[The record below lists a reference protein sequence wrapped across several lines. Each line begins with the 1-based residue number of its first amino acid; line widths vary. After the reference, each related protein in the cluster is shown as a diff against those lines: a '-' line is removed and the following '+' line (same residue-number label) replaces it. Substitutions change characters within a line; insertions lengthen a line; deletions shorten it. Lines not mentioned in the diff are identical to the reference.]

1 MLELRLQLVWMDTL
15 FSGKPLFL
23 QTKGNPMFDTIAH
36 PTIFHLQ
43 KPIETIS
50 VTTDSLS
57 GTRSYQ
63 IALATN
69 GKGQRNSSLVIWKT
83 LSFGL
88 LVVVLAVAIWLWL
101 RHNKMRKYPL
111 TGGENSESA
120 LRNELFHQSEA
131 YKLLVRKGYYSVHR
145 KTGLELLSE
154 QEISALCDAVTH
166 VFSTFSERLR
176 ESDLPEKDY
185 QFCCLLKSGL
195 STFELAEIYCISE
208 SAIFKRKQKL
218 KEKLGYKNDDRT
230 LDEIVQQI

>member
-1 MLELRLQLVWMDTL
+1 MLELRLRLVWMDTL
-15 FSGKPLFL
+15 VSGKPLFL
-23 QTKGNPMFDTIAH
+23 QTKGNPMLDTIAH

-69 GKGQRNSSLVIWKT
+69 GKGQRNSSSVIWKT

-88 LVVVLAVAIWLWL
+88 LVVVLASAIWLWL
-101 RHNKMRKYPL
+101 RHNKLRKQPM

-131 YKLLVRKGYYSVHR
+131 YKLLVRKGYYSVNR

-176 ESDLPEKDY
+176 ESDLTEKDY

-218 KEKLGYKNDDRT
+218 KEKLGYKSEKKT
-230 LDEIVQQI
+230 LDEILQAM

>member
-1 MLELRLQLVWMDTL
+1 MLELRLRLVWMDTL
-15 FSGKPLFL
+15 VSGKPLFL
-23 QTKGNPMFDTIAH
+23 QTNGKPMLDTIAH

-88 LVVVLAVAIWLWL
+88 LVVVLASAIWLWL
-101 RHNKMRKYPL
+101 HHNKLRKQPMA
-111 TGGENSESA
+111 GGENSESA

-131 YKLLVRKGYYSVHR
+131 YKLLVRKGYYSVNR

-195 STFELAEIYCISE
+195 STFELAEIYCVSE

-218 KEKLGYKNDDRT
+218 KEKLGFGSDGRT
-230 LDEIVQQI
+230 LDAIVQEL

>member
-1 MLELRLQLVWMDTL
+1 MLELRLRLVWMDTL
-15 FSGKPLFL
+15 VSGKPLFL
-23 QTKGNPMFDTIAH
+23 QTKGNPMLDTIAH

-69 GKGQRNSSLVIWKT
+69 GKGQRNSSFVIWKT

-88 LVVVLAVAIWLWL
+88 LVVVLASAIWLWL
-101 RHNKMRKYPL
+101 RHNKLRKQPM

-131 YKLLVRKGYYSVHR
+131 YKLLVRKGYYSVNR
-145 KTGLELLSE
+145 KTGLESLSE

>member
-1 MLELRLQLVWMDTL
+1 ML
-15 FSGKPLFL
+15 
-23 QTKGNPMFDTIAH
+23 DTIAH

-88 LVVVLAVAIWLWL
+88 LVVVLSCAIWLWL
-101 RHNKMRKYPL
+101 RHNKLRKQPM

-131 YKLLVRKGYYSVHR
+131 YKLLVRKGYYSVNR
-145 KTGLELLSE
+145 MNGLELLSE

-195 STFELAEIYCISE
+195 STFELAEIYCVSE

-218 KEKLGYKNDDRT
+218 KEKLGFKNDGRT
-230 LDEIVQQI
+230 LDGILQAM

>member
-1 MLELRLQLVWMDTL
+1 MLELRRRPVCMDTL
-15 FSGKPLFL
+15 VSGKPLFL
-23 QTKGNPMFDTIAH
+23 QTKGKPMLDTIAH

-69 GKGQRNSSLVIWKT
+69 GKGRRNSSLVIWKT

-88 LVVVLAVAIWLWL
+88 LVVVLASAIWLWL
-101 RHNKMRKYPL
+101 RNHKLRKQPM

-131 YKLLVRKGYYSVHR
+131 YKLLVRKGYYSVNR

-195 STFELAEIYCISE
+195 STFELAEIYCVSE

-218 KEKLGYKNDDRT
+218 KEKLDFGSDGRT
-230 LDEIVQQI
+230 LDAIVQEL

>member
-69 GKGQRNSSLVIWKT
+69 GKGRRNSSLVIWKT

-88 LVVVLAVAIWLWL
+88 LVVVLASAIWLWL
-101 RHNKMRKYPL
+101 RNHKLRKQPM

-131 YKLLVRKGYYSVHR
+131 YKLLVRKGYYSVNR
-145 KTGLELLSE
+145 MTGLELLSE

-218 KEKLGYKNDDRT
+218 KDRLGFGSDGRT
-230 LDEIVQQI
+230 LDAIVQEL

>member
-1 MLELRLQLVWMDTL
+1 ML
-15 FSGKPLFL
+15 
-23 QTKGNPMFDTIAH
+23 DTIAH

-57 GTRSYQ
+57 VTRSYQ
-63 IALATN
+63 IVLATN

-88 LVVVLAVAIWLWL
+88 LVVVLSSAIWLWL
-101 RHNKMRKYPL
+101 RHNKLRKQPMA
-111 TGGENSESA
+111 GGENSESA

-131 YKLLVRKGYYSVHR
+131 YKLLVRKGYYSVNR
-145 KTGLELLSE
+145 KTGLESLSE

-195 STFELAEIYCISE
+195 STFELAEIYCVSE

-218 KEKLGYKNDDRT
+218 KDRLGFGSDGRT
-230 LDEIVQQI
+230 LDAIVQEL

>member
-1 MLELRLQLVWMDTL
+1 ML
-15 FSGKPLFL
+15 
-23 QTKGNPMFDTIAH
+23 DTIAH

-88 LVVVLAVAIWLWL
+88 LVVVLSCAIWLWL
-101 RHNKMRKYPL
+101 RHNKLRKQPM

-131 YKLLVRKGYYSVHR
+131 YKLLVRKGYYSVNR
-145 KTGLELLSE
+145 KTGLESLSE
-154 QEISALCDAVTH
+154 QEISVLCDAVTH

>member
-1 MLELRLQLVWMDTL
+1 MLELRLRLVWMDTL
-15 FSGKPLFL
+15 VSGKPLFL
-23 QTKGNPMFDTIAH
+23 QANGKPMLDTIAH

-88 LVVVLAVAIWLWL
+88 LVVVLAGAIWLWL

-131 YKLLVRKGYYSVHR
+131 YKLLVRKGYYSVNR
-145 KTGLELLSE
+145 MTGLELLSE

-218 KEKLGYKNDDRT
+218 KDRLGFGSDGRT
-230 LDEIVQQI
+230 LDAIVQEL

>member
-1 MLELRLQLVWMDTL
+1 MLELRLRLVWMDTL
-15 FSGKPLFL
+15 VSGKPLFL
-23 QTKGNPMFDTIAH
+23 QTNGKPMLDTIAH

-63 IALATN
+63 IVLATN

-88 LVVVLAVAIWLWL
+88 LVVVLSSAIWLWL
-101 RHNKMRKYPL
+101 RHNKLRKQPM
-111 TGGENSESA
+111 TGGENLESA

-131 YKLLVRKGYYSVHR
+131 YKLLVRKGYYSVNR
-145 KTGLELLSE
+145 KTSLELLSE

-176 ESDLPEKDY
+176 ESDLSEKDY

-195 STFELAEIYCISE
+195 STFELAEIYCVSE

-218 KEKLGYKNDDRT
+218 KEKLGYKSEKRT
-230 LDEIVQQI
+230 LDEILQAM

>member
-1 MLELRLQLVWMDTL
+1 MLELRLRLVWIETL
-15 FSGKPLFL
+15 VSGKPLFL
-23 QTKGNPMFDTIAH
+23 QTKGNPMLDTIAH

-63 IALATN
+63 IVLATN

-88 LVVVLAVAIWLWL
+88 LVVVLASAIWLWL
-101 RHNKMRKYPL
+101 RHNKLRKQPM

-131 YKLLVRKGYYSVHR
+131 YKLLVRKGYYSVNR
-145 KTGLELLSE
+145 KTGLESLSE

-176 ESDLPEKDY
+176 ESDLSEKDY

-195 STFELAEIYCISE
+195 STFELAEIYCVSE

-218 KEKLGYKNDDRT
+218 KEKLGYKSEKRT
-230 LDEIVQQI
+230 LDEILQAM

>member
-1 MLELRLQLVWMDTL
+1 MRLRLVWMDTL
-15 FSGKPLFL
+15 VSGKPLFL
-23 QTKGNPMFDTIAH
+23 QTNGKPMLDTIAH

-69 GKGQRNSSLVIWKT
+69 GKGQRNSSSVIWKT

-88 LVVVLAVAIWLWL
+88 LVVVLASAIWLWL
-101 RHNKMRKYPL
+101 RHNKLRKQPM

-131 YKLLVRKGYYSVHR
+131 YKLLVRKGYYSVNR
-145 KTGLELLSE
+145 KTGLESLSE

-195 STFELAEIYCISE
+195 STFEMAEIYCVSE

>member
-1 MLELRLQLVWMDTL
+1 MLELRLRLVWMDTL
-15 FSGKPLFL
+15 VSGKPLFL
-23 QTKGNPMFDTIAH
+23 QTNGKPMLDTIAH

-88 LVVVLAVAIWLWL
+88 LVVVLAGAIWLWL
-101 RHNKMRKYPL
+101 RHNKLRKQPMA
-111 TGGENSESA
+111 GGENSESA

-131 YKLLVRKGYYSVHR
+131 YKLLVRKGYYSVNR
-145 KTGLELLSE
+145 KTGLESLSE

-176 ESDLPEKDY
+176 ESDLPEKDF

-195 STFELAEIYCISE
+195 STFELAEIYCVSE

>member
-1 MLELRLQLVWMDTL
+1 MLELRLRLVWMDTL
-15 FSGKPLFL
+15 VSGKPLFL
-23 QTKGNPMFDTIAH
+23 HTKGNPMLDTIAH

-69 GKGQRNSSLVIWKT
+69 GKGQRNSSFVIWKT

-88 LVVVLAVAIWLWL
+88 LVVVLASAIWLWL
-101 RHNKMRKYPL
+101 CHNKLRKQPM

-131 YKLLVRKGYYSVHR
+131 YKLLVRKGYYSVNR
-145 KTGLELLSE
+145 KTGLESLSE

>member
-1 MLELRLQLVWMDTL
+1 MLELRRRPVCMDTL
-15 FSGKPLFL
+15 VSGNPLFL
-23 QTKGNPMFDTIAH
+23 QTKGKPMLDTIAH

-88 LVVVLAVAIWLWL
+88 LVVVLSCAIWLWL
-101 RHNKMRKYPL
+101 RHNKLRKQPM

-131 YKLLVRKGYYSVHR
+131 YKLLVRKGYYSVNR
-145 KTGLELLSE
+145 KTGLESLSE

-195 STFELAEIYCISE
+195 STFELAEIYCVSE

>member
-1 MLELRLQLVWMDTL
+1 MLELPLRLVWMDTL
-15 FSGKPLFL
+15 VSRKPLFL
-23 QTKGNPMFDTIAH
+23 QTKGKPMLDTIAH
-36 PTIFHLQ
+36 PTTFHLQ

-88 LVVVLAVAIWLWL
+88 LVVVLAGAIWLWL
-101 RHNKMRKYPL
+101 HHNKLRKQPMA
-111 TGGENSESA
+111 GGENSESA

-131 YKLLVRKGYYSVHR
+131 YKLLVRKGYYSVNR
-145 KTGLELLSE
+145 KIGLELLSE

-166 VFSTFSERLR
+166 VFLTFSEGLHERGL
-176 ESDLPEKDY
+176 LEKDF

>member
-88 LVVVLAVAIWLWL
+88 LVVVLSSAIWLWL
-101 RHNKMRKYPL
+101 RHNKLRKQPM

-131 YKLLVRKGYYSVHR
+131 YKLLVRKGYYSVNR
-145 KTGLELLSE
+145 MTGLELLSE

-176 ESDLPEKDY
+176 ESDIPEKDY

-195 STFELAEIYCISE
+195 STFELAEIYCVSE

-218 KEKLGYKNDDRT
+218 KEKLGYKSEKRT
-230 LDEIVQQI
+230 LDEILQAM

>member
-1 MLELRLQLVWMDTL
+1 MLELRLRLVWMDTL
-15 FSGKPLFL
+15 VSGKPLFL
-23 QTKGNPMFDTIAH
+23 QTNGKPMLDTIAH

-69 GKGQRNSSLVIWKT
+69 GKGQRNSSSVIWKT

-88 LVVVLAVAIWLWL
+88 LVVVLASAIWLWL
-101 RHNKMRKYPL
+101 RHNKLRKQPM

-131 YKLLVRKGYYSVHR
+131 YKLLVRKGYYSVNR
-145 KTGLELLSE
+145 KTGLESLSE

-195 STFELAEIYCISE
+195 STFEMAEIYCVSE

>member
-1 MLELRLQLVWMDTL
+1 ML
-15 FSGKPLFL
+15 
-23 QTKGNPMFDTIAH
+23 DTIAH

-63 IALATN
+63 IVLATN
-69 GKGQRNSSLVIWKT
+69 GQRNSSLVIWKT

-88 LVVVLAVAIWLWL
+88 LVVVLSCAIWLWL
-101 RHNKMRKYPL
+101 RHNKLRKQPM

-131 YKLLVRKGYYSVHR
+131 YKLLVRKGYYSVNR

-195 STFELAEIYCISE
+195 STFELAEIYCVSE

-218 KEKLGYKNDDRT
+218 KEKLGFKNDGRT
-230 LDEIVQQI
+230 LDGILQAM